1 MEKTN
6 RPIPSSFTASIIE
19 GLQPTSN
26 PMISRARVATFYTGA
41 NRNHSFFTESV
52 ASNIITRVI
61 GTPVVGFFDESK
73 GDFYKHTSPKEAQ
86 TYGHI
91 PEEPNFAWQDIKDE
105 DGVVRSYAC
114 FDVYLYTGRH
124 PEAKNIVGKKQ
135 SMELDPKTITGSWKV
150 VGGQEVFVYDEAMVS
165 GFCVLG
171 DDYTPCFEGASFFAQ
186 ETPEE
191 QTAWIDYLN
200 AVREGVRDFL
210 QTPPVKETVEQPIEG
225 GTTQMKM
232 NFGFAEGDV
241 RIALSEALNP
251 NFTEEKGWLIDAVV
265 LTANDDSCLSYNFA
279 KQVYETRKYEIGEE
293 GVSFAEDIAEVK
305 FFSYESEED
314 HQAHVDALAAMTEVN
329 GKLTEAQTAIE
340 TLTTERDNFEAQVS
354 EVKAKVT
361 ELESSLTVYQQK
373 DKEIESAK
381 KDELIA
387 EYATL
392 LPEDTIQAISA
403 DAANFSYEEI
413 ESKLSVEYTRS
424 LRKDSKKVPS
434 GNFDKHSNPERA
446 LMDLLSK
453 YSK

>member
-1 MEKTN
+1 
-6 RPIPSSFTASIIE
+6 
-19 GLQPTSN
+19 
-26 PMISRARVATFYTGA
+26 
-41 NRNHSFFTESV
+41 
-52 ASNIITRVI
+52 
-61 GTPVVGFFDESK
+61 
-73 GDFYKHTSPKEAQ
+73 
-86 TYGHI
+86 
-91 PEEPNFAWQDIKDE
+91 
-105 DGVVRSYAC
+105 
-114 FDVYLYTGRH
+114 
-124 PEAKNIVGKKQ
+124 
-135 SMELDPKTITGSWKV
+135 
-150 VGGQEVFVYDEAMVS
+150 
-165 GFCVLG
+165 
-171 DDYTPCFEGASFFAQ
+171 
-186 ETPEE
+186 
-191 QTAWIDYLN
+191 
-200 AVREGVRDFL
+200 
-210 QTPPVKETVEQPIEG
+210 
-225 GTTQMKM
+225 MKM

-251 NFTEEKGWLIDAVV
+251 NFTEEKGWRIDAIVR
-265 LTANDDSCLSYNFA
+265 TANDDSCLSYNFA

-329 GKLTEAQTAIE
+329 DKLTEAQTTIE

-354 EVKAKVT
+354 EVSAKVT
-361 ELESSLTVYQQK
+361 ELESSLTAYQQK

>member
-1 MEKTN
+1 MDKEK
-6 RPIPSSFTASIIE
+6 RPVPSSFTAFTFGE
-19 GLQPTSN
+19 LQPTSN
-26 PMISRARVATFYTGA
+26 PMISQARLALFYKED
-41 NRNHSFFTESV
+41 NRNQSFFTSEMSDKLI
-52 ASNIITRVI
+52 ARAI
-61 GTPVVGFFDESK
+61 GTPIVGHYDEEK
-73 GDFYKHTSPKEAQ
+73 GDFTQHTGKQAQ
-86 TYGHI
+86 KYGYI
-91 PEEPNFAWQDIKDE
+91 PQEHNFAWEERVDE
-105 DGVVRSYAC
+105 DGVTRTYAC
-114 FDVYLYTGRH
+114 FDVHLFTGRH
-124 PEAKNIVGKKQ
+124 PEAKQIIGKKQ
-135 SMELDPKTITGSWKV
+135 SMELDPDSISGQWRTIKGK
-150 VGGQEVFVYDEAMVS
+150 ELFVFEEALLS
-165 GFCVLG
+165 GCCVLG
-171 DDYTPCFEGASFFAQ
+171 DDYEPCFEGSMFFSLQ
-186 ETPEE
+186 EKTEFI
-191 QTAWIDYLN
+191 AYLN
-200 AVREGVRDFL
+200 AVREGIHSFM
-210 QTPPVKETVEQPIEG
+210 KEALENVSDEPQIEG

-265 LTANDDSCLSYNFA
+265 LTADDNSCLSYNFA

-293 GVSFAEDIAEVK
+293 GVSFAEDVAEVK

-314 HQAHVDALAAMTEVN
+314 HQAHVDALAAMTEAN
-329 GKLTEAQTAIE
+329 DKLTEAQTAIE

-354 EVKAKVT
+354 EVNAKVT
-361 ELESSLTVYQQK
+361 ELESSLTAYQQK

-387 EYATL
+387 EYTTL

-403 DAANFSYEEI
+403 DAENFSYEEI

-434 GNFDKHSNPERA
+434 GNFNKHNNPERA